1 MMRNYSQMSTKENLK
16 GKLQK
21 YIWRCSA
28 NRSIL
33 SSVRCS
39 GTLIHLL
46 WYRLELPWLKI
57 SKSLIKDSEQCMWP
71 YTTREKSIV
80 STLFP
85 SCCTLAQGRQACPQ
99 HNDGDGLNEDP
110 ARSCLCKLA
119 LRCCAYNSRL
129 LGSPRLEISL
139 SHGQTQRSRHLSMG
153 TTPKSWLLSSAAAYP
168 TAECCLQSVLCG
180 YRKASQSWPKTSK
193 PSDQQVLATF
203 KKDCFF
209 FLSDWD
215 YLLVSRSWVNCPQ
228 APEEM
233 GEVN

>member
-139 SHGQTQRSRHLSMG
+139 SHGQTQRSW
-153 TTPKSWLLSSAAAYP
+153 KKN
-168 TAECCLQSVLCG
+168 
-180 YRKASQSWPKTSK
+180 KAWS
-193 PSDQQVLATF
+193 PSFIWRGMENVAVDNGL
-203 KKDCFF
+203 
-209 FLSDWD
+209 
-215 YLLVSRSWVNCPQ
+215 
-228 APEEM
+228 
-233 GEVN
+233 